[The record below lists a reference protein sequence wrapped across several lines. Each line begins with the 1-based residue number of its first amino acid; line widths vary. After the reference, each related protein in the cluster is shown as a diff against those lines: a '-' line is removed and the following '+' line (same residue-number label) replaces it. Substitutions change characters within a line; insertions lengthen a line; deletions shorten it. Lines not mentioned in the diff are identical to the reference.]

1 MGFNDI
7 YLLQQVAAALM
18 FVAIL
23 SYVIVGHK
31 LKKAL
36 LTALLLVLTLI
47 HYSIVFSIALLGVRI
62 TIYPLTYAEVLDS
75 FRSLSPDY
83 GQISIIVIIAVWR
96 KEIALLT
103 KKALKSFKQVVR
115 ERNKSRSS

>member
-1 MGFNDI
+1 MSFNDI
-7 YLLQQVAAALM
+7 YFLQQVAAALM
-18 FVAIL
+18 FITIL
-23 SYVIVGHK
+23 SYVIAGHK

-36 LTALLLVLTLI
+36 LTVLLLALTLI

-62 TIYPLTYAEVLDS
+62 IIYPLTYAEVLNS
-75 FRSLSPDY
+75 FRSLSLDY
-83 GQISIIVIIAVWR
+83 GQISIIAIIAIWR

-103 KKALKSFKQVVR
+103 KKALKSFKQAVG